1 VKQSPSPHGNGL
13 FLGGRR
19 AAYGVVLGAEAASDG
34 LVVEPLVVPPAV
46 PLVLPGVLV
55 ELEPL
60 VVVSVVLLPV
70 LEVEPVLLV
79 GAVVL
84 VPAALPLAPSSVRRL
99 QADRAKADTTAAVTS
114 VRRIIGEVERMA
126 DCSSGLGRAPGEQS
140 ACPLRQPHPAKTAP
154 QAVPR
159 GKHGACD
166 EPNRG

>member
-1 VKQSPSPHGNGL
+1 L
-13 FLGGRR
+13 ADRR

-34 LVVEPLVVPPAV
+34 LVVDPLVEPLVVPPAV
-46 PLVLPGVLV
+46 PLVLPPMLLGVLV

-84 VPAALPLAPSSVRRL
+84 VPVALPLVPSSVRRL

-126 DCSSGLGRAPGEQS
+126 DCSSGLGTSPGRAVGVPSLPTGHDAYPAEV
-140 ACPLRQPHPAKTAP
+140 HPSGKT
-154 QAVPR
+154 R
-159 GKHGACD
+159 SL
-166 EPNRG
+166 